1 MTDLNTEKNPEKE
14 KAPQSEAQPAEA
26 QATPADEKAA
36 AQPEAPSAEQKLAA
50 ELEQLKKELAAEK
63 DQNLRIR
70 AEYDNY
76 RKRTAREMGEITAD
90 VRSKTVKEIL
100 PIADNIERALA
111 AQEGSEAELRKGI
124 AMVQQQIHNV
134 FTQMHIEPID
144 AENIPFD
151 PQLHNA
157 VMHIE
162 DENLGENM
170 VVQVLQKGY
179 KLGDKVLRYAMVK
192 VAN

>member
-1 MTDLNTEKNPEKE
+1 MNTEKNPEKE
-14 KAPQSEAQPAEA
+14 KAPQPEAQPAEA
-26 QATPADEKAA
+26 QAAPADEKAA
-36 AQPEAPSAEQKLAA
+36 AQPETPSAEQKLAA

>member
-1 MTDLNTEKNPEKE
+1 MNTEKNPEKE
-14 KAPQSEAQPAEA
+14 KAPQPEAQPAEA
-26 QATPADEKAA
+26 QAAPADEKAA

>member
-1 MTDLNTEKNPEKE
+1 MNTEKNPEKE
-14 KAPQSEAQPAEA
+14 KAPQPEAQPAEA
-26 QATPADEKAA
+26 QAAPADEKAA

-162 DENLGENM
+162 DESLGENM

>member
-1 MTDLNTEKNPEKE
+1 M
-14 KAPQSEAQPAEA
+14 
-26 QATPADEKAA
+26 
-36 AQPEAPSAEQKLAA
+36 
-50 ELEQLKKELAAEK
+50 
-63 DQNLRIR
+63 
-70 AEYDNY
+70 
-76 RKRTAREMGEITAD
+76 
-90 VRSKTVKEIL
+90 KEIL

>member
-1 MTDLNTEKNPEKE
+1 MNTEKNPEKE
-14 KAPQSEAQPAEA
+14 KAPQPEAQPAEA
-26 QATPADEKAA
+26 QAAPADEKAA

-179 KLGDKVLRYAMVK
+179 KLGDKVLR
-192 VAN
+192 

>member
-14 KAPQSEAQPAEA
+14 KAPQPEAQPAEA
-26 QATPADEKAA
+26 QAAPADEKAA

>member
-1 MTDLNTEKNPEKE
+1 MNTEKNPEKE
-14 KAPQSEAQPAEA
+14 KAPQPEAQPAEA
-26 QATPADEKAA
+26 QAAPADEKAA

-162 DENLGENM
+162 DENLGENT